1 MIWRARNNLVHLDDA
16 PVPWQILR
24 AQFRDALLSMRQQG
38 RMLPH
43 PDKIRNGNRH
53 FMQKI
58 IEKAADLGSSIV
70 SYMADENDAPLS
82 EAEQRELLERSAAS
96 NLAARRDRAIL
107 TQRSQRANRRTQT
120 RISSVHTGNGSG
132 SARRSVNSPASRRG
146 RIGYAR
152 TRSRTLL
159 EDSGRAPE
167 PHDPNSSESDDS
179 G

>member
-24 AQFRDALLSMRQQG
+24 AQFRDALLSMKQQG

-43 PDKIRNGNRH
+43 PDKIRNCNRH
-53 FMQKI
+53 SMERF

-70 SYMADENDAPLS
+70 SYMADENDAPLN
-82 EAEQRELLERSAAS
+82 EVEQRQLRERSAAS
-96 NLAARRDRAIL
+96 SLAARRDRAIL

-120 RISSVHTGNGSG
+120 SILNHSTGNGSG
-132 SARRSVNSPASRRG
+132 SANRPNNSSVPRRG
-146 RIGYAR
+146 PGYAR
-152 TRSRTLL
+152 TRSQTRL
-159 EDSGRAPE
+159 EDTGRAPE
-167 PHDPNSSESDDS
+167 PNDPNSSESDYES